1 MAELPIGRKAMYS
14 VDWAVGLYL
23 SLIALSATVLV
34 WEMFLSL
41 NFIRKDIAILER
53 SFEWLELFVALSS
66 FIVIYS
72 AIGTGKYFSKLYI
85 MYGLTIFMLSLSKY
99 FAQHQTGM
107 QVDWSWYEIISVL
120 SILGVPHVF
129 RTNSLYKLSTPFAG
143 GATII
148 STEAV
153 NYEDNQWAIKK
164 EPPSIEDPLYQ
175 GISAVQVGAKDND
188 DADVN
193 RDPMVLSDTNNKQDL
208 SWSDRTEPGQ
218 IETENVP
225 QTFDSSER
233 EVDDRIASLREMAG
247 LRPADNI
254 LKPSSAGTSKIN
266 NEGKGKE
273 GGDASSRQSEDEIE
287 NLLCESMPPAD
298 NSITE
303 NITSLTNKKV
313 LTQEETVILK
323 AGDQQDRGGQRGSGE
338 NIPENTNATDNL
350 ESPSKKVP
358 SQEAGLQSEK
368 PIGKDESLELLQE
381 LGLIRKN

>member
-1 MAELPIGRKAMYS
+1 MAELPIGRKPIYS
-14 VDWAVGLYL
+14 VDWVVGWYL

-53 SFEWLELFVALSS
+53 SFEWVELFVALSS

-85 MYGLTIFMLSLSKY
+85 MYGLTIFLLSLSKY
-99 FAQHQTGM
+99 FAQHKTGM

-143 GATII
+143 EATII
-148 STEAV
+148 STAAV

-164 EPPSIEDPLYQ
+164 ESPSIEDPLYQ
-175 GISAVQVGAKDND
+175 GISAVQVGAKDNGND
-188 DADVN
+188 DLN
-193 RDPMVLSDTNNKQDL
+193 SDPTVLSDTNNKKDL
-208 SWSDRTEPGQ
+208 SWSDRAEPGQ

-247 LRPADNI
+247 LRPADN
-254 LKPSSAGTSKIN
+254 
-266 NEGKGKE
+266 
-273 GGDASSRQSEDEIE
+273 
-287 NLLCESMPPAD
+287 
-298 NSITE
+298 SITG
-303 NITSLTNKKV
+303 NITSPTDKKE